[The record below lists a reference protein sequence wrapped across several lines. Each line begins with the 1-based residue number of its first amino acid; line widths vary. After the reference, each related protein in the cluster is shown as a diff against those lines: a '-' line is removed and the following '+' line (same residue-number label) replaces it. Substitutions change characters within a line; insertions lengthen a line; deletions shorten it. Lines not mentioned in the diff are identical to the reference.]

1 MSSEDLFKDME
12 NAKEIVESFDAAYR
26 KLFSAMDFD
35 SGNEV
40 VSVLSYALFKD
51 MINDMVLSIGQATF
65 SKMLKEKKMVLED
78 GTVLEGENP
87 DLGMDYDRSDDEDD
101 RS

>member
-12 NAKEIVESFDAAYR
+12 NVKEIVESFDAAYR

-35 SGNEV
+35 SGDEV
-40 VSVLSYALFKD
+40 VSALSYRLFKD
-51 MINDMVLSIGQATF
+51 VINGVVVSIGENAF
-65 SKMLKEKKMVLED
+65 KKMIQEKKMVLED